1 MGFLGDDLMEA
12 AAAADSV
19 VVVELLRRISCKD
32 SFSGQRLMCVGNA
45 PLPDL
50 SYKTVDCFWTGG
62 VAIAAD
68 ANDADAA
75 LFSRKLVAGLTVP
88 APLAATSTSTAKEWS
103 LLASIAIVG
112 VVVAMVVLV
121 VLLLL
126 LPPLPPLPPH
136 LGRLRHVVWVL
147 LVCTVLLPP
156 LVMVVVTVVVTR
168 VRLCLGKKPAMR
180 PWAMVEVLLLLLVVA
195 AVAVEVAVGASAAAT
210 ASAVKGMS
218 ADDDMLARRCPTGRS
233 GGTGNALVVVVVDNN
248 DAVAV
253 VVVVGAALDVGAL
266 SSGVVVVVVVVVEG
280 REGGR

>member
-32 SFSGQRLMCVGNA
+32 SFSGQRLMCVGSA

-68 ANDADAA
+68 ANAADAA

-88 APLAATSTSTAKEWS
+88 VPSAATSTGKEWS

-126 LPPLPPLPPH
+126 LPPLPPPPH

-180 PWAMVEVLLLLLVVA
+180 PWAMEVLLLLLEVV

-210 ASAVKGMS
+210 ASVVKGTS

-253 VVVVGAALDVGAL
+253 VAVVAGAALDVGAL
-266 SSGVVVVVVVVVEG
+266 SSGVVVVVVVEG
-280 REGGR
+280 RKGGR